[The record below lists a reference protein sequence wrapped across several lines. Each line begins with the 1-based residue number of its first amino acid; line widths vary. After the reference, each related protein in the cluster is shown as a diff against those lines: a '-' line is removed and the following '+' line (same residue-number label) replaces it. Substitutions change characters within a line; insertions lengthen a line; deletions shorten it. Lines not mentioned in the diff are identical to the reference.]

1 MATLEAD
8 IDANLLQL
16 GSSYFPQGHDM
27 SDQDIEIALMKARIE
42 QMQKDVSEIK
52 ASVSDLVDA
61 WKSAGMMV
69 SLVKTAAAIVLS
81 VGVILGAFKLGI
93 MPSEAGK

>member
-1 MATLEAD
+1 
-8 IDANLLQL
+8 
-16 GSSYFPQGHDM
+16 M

-69 SLVKTAAAIVLS
+69 ALVKTAAAVVLAL
-81 VGVILGAFKLGI
+81 GVIVGAFKFGI